1 MPASGTHSRG
11 GKELEDAD
19 HASLRGDLPREA
31 EREVDSKM
39 GDHSQRHFSAADP
52 LHNLHN
58 GAGPDSSETD
68 QSVRHEKET
77 LSKLHGYH
85 SHPQP
90 FNAVP
95 FDPGLL
101 LHFVAHDTQR

>member
-1 MPASGTHSRG
+1 
-11 GKELEDAD
+11 
-19 HASLRGDLPREA
+19 
-31 EREVDSKM
+31 M

-77 LSKLHGYH
+77 LSKLHGYY